1 MSDDDRI
8 RWDLRYRERPTSAV
22 EACAVLRDHPYL
34 LPTSGQALDLA
45 CGLGGNAQLLAA
57 HGLETQAWDI
67 APSAIEAL
75 NAAARP
81 GLQAEVR
88 DVLTDPP
95 APDSFDVIVVS
106 RYLDRDLCP
115 AIAAALRPGGLL
127 FYQTFVR
134 EAVDA
139 AGPRNPAYRLAR
151 GELPALFSTLTVVYY
166 CDLARIGDTVQGP
179 RNEARLIAQRPNRVS
194 AL

>member
-1 MSDDDRI
+1 MPDDDRI
-8 RWDLRYRERPTSAV
+8 RWDLRYRERPATAV
-22 EACAVLRDHPYL
+22 EACAVLRDHRYL
-34 LPTSGQALDLA
+34 LPKSGLALDLA

-57 HGLETQAWDI
+57 QGLETQAWDI

-106 RYLDRDLCP
+106 RYLERALCP

-134 EAVDA
+134 EAVDDT
-139 AGPRNPAYRLAR
+139 GPRTAAFRLEP
-151 GELPALFSTLTVVYY
+151 GELLSLFAGLQVVHYT
-166 CDLARIGDTVQGP
+166 DLACIGDTAQGL
-179 RNEARLIAQRPNRVS
+179 RNEAQLIAQRR
-194 AL
+194 